1 VIGFDAPDRPHA
13 PCEDINLADLFTSTL
28 QADHQIAASYCNKG
42 RKLDPAAPECVFL
55 VACHA
60 KLTAE
65 IEASTGANSSVE
77 GTWAGELVGVPG
89 RPGRPRK
96 KAAA

>member
-13 PCEDINLADLFTSTL
+13 PCEDIRLADLFTSTL
-28 QADHQIAASYCNKG
+28 QADHLIAATYCNKG
-42 RKLDPAAPECVFL
+42 REHDPAAPECVFL
-55 VACHA
+55 VACHQ

-65 IEASTGANSSVE
+65 IAASTGANSSVE
-77 GTWAGELVGVPG
+77 GTWAGVLVGVPG
-89 RPGRPRK
+89 RPGRPKK